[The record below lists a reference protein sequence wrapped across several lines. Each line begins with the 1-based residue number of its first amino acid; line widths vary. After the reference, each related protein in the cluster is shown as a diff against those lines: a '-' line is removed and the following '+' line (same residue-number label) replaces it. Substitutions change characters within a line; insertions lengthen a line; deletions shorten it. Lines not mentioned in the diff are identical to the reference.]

1 MSTLRFRVVETA
13 FTKKAVDVAVPDE
26 RPSEYFGKY
35 VFNRAKMF
43 KYLPER
49 HIGNWSMQ
57 STMALLSIVKLP
69 ILWQKE

>member
-35 VFNRAKMF
+35 VFNAYGSF
-43 KYLPER
+43 SDGILEF
-49 HIGNWSMQ
+49 
-57 STMALLSIVKLP
+57 VKKLHT
-69 ILWQKE
+69 

>member
-43 KYLPER
+43 KYLPEN
-49 HIGNWSMQ
+49 IGNWSMQ